1 MAVYLNEQ
9 AAEASISS
17 KKARNIPIG
26 PDLLKAD
33 VNRLGD
39 IPRLFPSK
47 EVKGIVT
54 KPHVGLK
61 EEMGFEI
68 LKIEVPLNIKT

>member
-9 AAEASISS
+9 AAEANVSG

-26 PDLLKAD
+26 PALLKAD

-54 KPHVGLK
+54 KPYVSLEK
-61 EEMGFEI
+61 EMGFEI
-68 LKIEVPLNIKT
+68 FKIEVPFNIKT